1 MQASKRHTGKQRQWQ
16 LAIQGLLLH
25 STNADA
31 ANSAGISEGTLY
43 RYLNDGSFKAMY
55 NEAKRRML
63 DGTINKLRL
72 ASSGAVDVLEAIAHD
87 PASPQSARVAAAKTL
102 LEMAVR
108 CGVMEEIEQ
117 RLMELEAN
125 NAKVI
130 EGVRSEQDGLA
141 TPDSEVGESNW
152 RGREADNA
160 GWNSAHDAT
169 TNNV

>member
-1 MQASKRHTGKQRQWQ
+1 MNQIGRHTGKRKQWNR
-16 LAIQGLLLH
+16 AVEALLLTTT
-25 STNADA
+25 SRDA
-31 ANSAGISEGTLY
+31 AKAAGISETTLY
-43 RYLNDGSFKAMY
+43 RYLNDGSFRAMY

-108 CGVMEEIEQ
+108 CGAIEEIEQ
-117 RLMELEAN
+117 RLLELEAS

-152 RGREADNA
+152 RGREVDNA
-160 GWNSAHDAT
+160 GWNGAHDAAT
-169 TNNV
+169 DNV